1 MGISKI
7 NRQKMG
13 VNLLRMFIS
22 NSTLS
27 KWVT

>member
-1 MGISKI
+1 MERNKVKT
-7 NRQKMG
+7 QKMG

-27 KWVT
+27 K